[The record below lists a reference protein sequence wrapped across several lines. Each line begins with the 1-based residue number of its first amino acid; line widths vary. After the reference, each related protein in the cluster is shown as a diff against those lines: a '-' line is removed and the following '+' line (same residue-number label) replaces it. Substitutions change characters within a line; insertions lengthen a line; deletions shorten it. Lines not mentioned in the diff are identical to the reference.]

1 MIDSS
6 FWRER
11 RVFLTGHTGFK
22 GAWLSLMLE
31 RLCARTTGFGLAPAT
46 TPSLYDLAR
55 AGENLCDVRGD
66 ICDAAMLH
74 GALRAADPDIVIHLA
89 SRPPRDGATPNMRA
103 VERLKQTGGPDVLDA
118 SLGAPSVQA
127 AVFVST
133 EAAYVSLDWMELTSA
148 SDAHVVSLHCPDP
161 IGGGDFAIEK
171 GAEPVRFG
179 APIHVLDA
187 LYGVLLLAERAAHD
201 RDGVEE
207 QIQRALIALAAGARG
222 DVDGDHEVGAQA
234 AGLASRDGRHQ
245 PAIHVFAPSDDDRR
259 KHAGDRRRGA
269 HRGAGVAALEDDGL
283 AARQIGGHRGEAAL
297 EAIEHSVEAVGQTR
311 RVFIMAQQ
319 QRAHHRRQGQG
330 DNAGND
336 HRPGQGQGELLEQRP
351 GEAWMNSVAS

>member
-171 GAEPVRFG
+171 GAEPIRFG

-187 LYGVLLLAERAAHD
+187 LYGVLLLAERA
-201 RDGVEE
+201 
-207 QIQRALIALAAGARG
+207 IQAVFPLPANATSHCSAWMATVGSEPVRPVRICSF
-222 DVDGDHEVGAQA
+222 EVGLEVRPCVAVNA
-234 AGLASRDGRHQ
+234 LMARTRIAKTFRACFHQ
-245 PAIHVFAPSDDDRR
+245 FT
-259 KHAGDRRRGA
+259 
-269 HRGAGVAALEDDGL
+269 
-283 AARQIGGHRGEAAL
+283 ARSL
-297 EAIEHSVEAVGQTR
+297 
-311 RVFIMAQQ
+311 F
-319 QRAHHRRQGQG
+319 
-330 DNAGND
+330 N
-336 HRPGQGQGELLEQRP
+336 PL
-351 GEAWMNSVAS
+351 

>member
-187 LYGVLLLAERAAHD
+187 LYGVLLLAERAA
-201 RDGVEE
+201 
-207 QIQRALIALAAGARG
+207 RAG
-222 DVDGDHEVGAQA
+222 
-234 AGLASRDGRHQ
+234 
-245 PAIHVFAPSDDDRR
+245 
-259 KHAGDRRRGA
+259 
-269 HRGAGVAALEDDGL
+269 DGL
-283 AARQIGGHRGEAAL
+283 ARAWSFATGTHASRL
-297 EAIEHSVEAVGQTR
+297 EAIGFEPLLSPLEAQQWSDEWRAAEQEGADMRAFTLAQVDAYLGQRVRLTSPFVRVEETATQFRRAVG
-311 RVFIMAQQ
+311 A
-319 QRAHHRRQGQG
+319 
-330 DNAGND
+330 
-336 HRPGQGQGELLEQRP
+336 
-351 GEAWMNSVAS
+351 